1 MFFTNVL
8 TNRRW
13 GSGGVRWAHGFAA
26 QHGASPPLTRR
37 HTEERRPRTPRFPL
51 GRRHFRPRGGAGG
64 LRAPPGLRHGVGSRG
79 RRREG
84 WCARGAVRSDV
95 VGAGLAARHLGPCV
109 EAAEARRRG
118 AGSGSGLA
126 ESGSPGERG
135 EAGAP
140 ARSAARQVSSTASL
154 LSAAPRRPAV
164 RHRRREERA
173 SGLRRMASGGG
184 GFRRA
189 WRRW

>member
-1 MFFTNVL
+1 METSGRGEPEINLIELLMVLRMVGFHVFTNGLINWVWGWW
-8 TNRRW
+8 RGEA
-13 GSGGVRWAHGFAA
+13 GSGLSTTA
-26 QHGASPPLTRR
+26 RR
-37 HTEERRPRTPRFPL
+37 QPTPHIEGNTGKRSARTPRLPL
-51 GRRHFRPRGGAGG
+51 GRRRFRPRGGARG

-79 RRREG
+79 QRREG

-135 EAGAP
+135 GG
-140 ARSAARQVSSTASL
+140 RSAGP
-154 LSAAPRRPAV
+154 PRRAP
-164 RHRRREERA
+164 
-173 SGLRRMASGGG
+173 G
-184 GFRRA
+184 
-189 WRRW
+189 